1 MNDAYK
7 IHLLGNSAA
16 YVPDPCRLVWGP
28 KPDGVYQESV
38 WNPYQSS
45 TTKAKESS
53 SGMNLPIKMAI
64 YNSLFF

>member
-1 MNDAYK
+1 MSDAYK

-16 YVPDPCRLVWGP
+16 YVPNPCKVLFGP
-28 KPDGVYQESV
+28 KPDGYQESV